1 MVKDKTYS
9 LVQLELNKWI
19 VKVNYK
25 ANLKIR
31 TTTFEMSYGEMIK
44 LTDVLSWSGFLDVT
58 KGNY

>member
-9 LVQLELNKWI
+9 LIQLELNKWI

-31 TTTFEMSYGEMIK
+31 TTTFEMSYAEIIK

-58 KGNY
+58 KGDS

>member
-31 TTTFEMSYGEMIK
+31 TTKFEVSYGDMLK
-44 LTDVLSWSGFLDVT
+44 
-58 KGNY
+58 